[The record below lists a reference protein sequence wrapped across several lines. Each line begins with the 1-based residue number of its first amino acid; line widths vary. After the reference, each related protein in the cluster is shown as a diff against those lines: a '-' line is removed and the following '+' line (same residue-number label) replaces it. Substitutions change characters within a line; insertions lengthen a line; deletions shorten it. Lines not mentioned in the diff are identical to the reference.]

1 MGEKN
6 MQVTFIRNT
15 SDGRAI
21 EVIGPYVCI
30 DRDPVADG
38 VVEVQSHPN
47 RDAILAA
54 VPNATHMAGP
64 IVLIAAEASAV
75 RGALAAAQAP
85 VTDPGEISKRLSEAW
100 KIRSRNAGI
109 E

>member
-1 MGEKN
+1 

-21 EVIGPYVCI
+21 EVIGPYVCV
-30 DRDPVADG
+30 DRDPVADE
-38 VVEVQSHPN
+38 VVEVLTHPN
-47 RDAILAA
+47 REAILAA

-64 IVLIAAEASAV
+64 IALLPSEASAV
-75 RGALAAAQAP
+75 RGALAQAREP
-85 VTDPGEISKRLSEAW
+85 LTDPGQISKRLSDAW
-100 KIRSRNAGI
+100 MTRSRNNGI

>member
-1 MGEKN
+1 

-21 EVIGPYVCI
+21 EVIGPYVCVG
-30 DRDPVADG
+30 RDPVADA
-38 VVEVQSHPN
+38 VVEVQNHPN
-47 RDAILAA
+47 REAILAA

-64 IVLIAAEASAV
+64 LVLTTEEASAV
-75 RGALAAAQAP
+75 RGALLAAQAP
-85 VTDPGEISKRLSEAW
+85 LTDPGEIAKRLSDAW
-100 KIRSRNAGI
+100 MTRTRNMGI

>member
-1 MGEKN
+1 

-21 EVIGPYVCI
+21 EVIGPYICVA
-30 DRDPVADG
+30 RDPVADG
-38 VVEVQSHPN
+38 IVEIASHPN
-47 RDAILAA
+47 RKAILAA

-64 IVLIAAEASAV
+64 LVLTAEEASAV
-75 RGALAAAQAP
+75 RGALMAAQPAP
-85 VTDPGEISKRLSEAW
+85 TESSEIDRRFREAYNT
-100 KIRSRNAGI
+100 RSRREGI

>member
-1 MGEKN
+1 

-21 EVIGPYVCI
+21 EVIGPYVCV
-30 DRDPVADG
+30 DREPVADR

-47 RDAILAA
+47 REAILAA

-64 IVLIAAEASAV
+64 LPLTDAEASAV
-75 RGALAAAQAP
+75 RGALLAAEEAP
-85 VTDPGEISKRLSEAW
+85 TEPGQISKRLGDAV
-100 KIRSRNAGI
+100 KTHRRNTGI
-109 E
+109 DFG

>member
-1 MGEKN
+1 

-21 EVIGPYVCI
+21 EVIGPYVCV
-30 DRDPVADG
+30 DRDPVADR

-47 RDAILAA
+47 RAAILAA

-64 IVLIAAEASAV
+64 LVLTEAEASAV
-75 RGALAAAQAP
+75 RGALAAAETAP
-85 VTDPGEISKRLSEAW
+85 SDPGQIAKRLGDALKARTRTE
-100 KIRSRNAGI
+100 GI